1 MHWYQTSL
9 GKKYI
14 MAATGLGMVGFVI
27 VHLIGNLS
35 IYAGPAAINT
45 YAEKLHQLVP
55 LVWSFRLVMAILL
68 LTHICTGTLLYLE
81 NRKARPVSYAC
92 RKNVRTSLPA
102 ETMIWS
108 GLLLAV
114 FIIYHLLH
122 FTLRV
127 TNPDISNLLDPLGR
141 PNVFAMVAL
150 SFAKASISLAYVSA
164 MIVLLLHLYHGIQSL
179 FQSLGLNN
187 GKTLPVIEKSGRAA
201 ACVLLAGYA
210 SIPVAF
216 LFGTLNI

>member
-1 MHWYQTSL
+1 
-9 GKKYI
+9 
-14 MAATGLGMVGFVI
+14 
-27 VHLIGNLS
+27 
-35 IYAGPAAINT
+35 
-45 YAEKLHQLVP
+45 
-55 LVWSFRLVMAILL
+55 
-68 LTHICTGTLLYLE
+68 
-81 NRKARPVSYAC
+81 
-92 RKNVRTSLPA
+92 
-102 ETMIWS
+102 MIWS

-150 SFAKASISLAYVSA
+150 SFAKASISLAYISA
-164 MIVLLLHLYHGIQSL
+164 MIILLLHLYHGIQSL